1 MRLACCLFALALLA
15 GCDPAPSPAPEESAP
30 DERARDLE
38 RAVQEPLDK
47 ARAVEDQ
54 VKAQKERQDREIEE
68 GGG

>member
-1 MRLACCLFALALLA
+1 MKLALFAVLGLLA
-15 GCDPAPSPAPEESAP
+15 GCDPAPSPPPPQES
-30 DERARDLE
+30 DRALE

>member
-1 MRLACCLFALALLA
+1 MKLACLVLPLGLLA
-15 GCDPAPSPAPEESAP
+15 GCEPEPSPPPPDESA
-30 DERARDLE
+30 RALE

>member
-1 MRLACCLFALALLA
+1 MKTLPLLALLLLA
-15 GCDPAPSPAPEESAP
+15 GCTPEAPPPPPADDDS
-30 DERARDLE
+30 RALE

-54 VKAQKERQDREIEE
+54 VKAAKEKQDREIEE

>member
-1 MRLACCLFALALLA
+1 MKRYVGVVAMVLLA
-15 GCDPAPSPAPEESAP
+15 GCEPAASPPPPENDSS
-30 DERARDLE
+30 RALE

-54 VKAQKERQDREIEE
+54 IKAEKLRQDREIEE